1 MYNSKYD
8 KKIKSILEELNIPFI
23 DIHKEV
29 FEKEDNPLKLF
40 LFERG
45 GHYNVEDIERSL
57 KQFID

>member
-1 MYNSKYD
+1 MCNSKYD
-8 KKIKSILEELNIPFI
+8 EKIKSILEELNIPFI

-45 GHYNVEDIERSL
+45 VIIML
-57 KQFID
+57 KI